1 MAKPADV
8 TDIDTWLYNHKKI
21 NIVLGP
27 DGSMLVL
34 DPKTRD
40 VSKPVK
46 TIPFRRGIDAFRV
59 LAQPSMYGEEL
70 RVAALEKTDAIVAS
84 RQDAINVG
92 YTAVIEADQ
101 HYLEAVDKW
110 EAAKTVANALAV
122 AATQKSLAGTEE
134 TYRKALYP
142 HRKIEELS
150 LLRKDVDYRTKDD
163 RALPF
168 MTALETYDTST
179 SVERVLPIVTD
190 KA

>member
-8 TDIDTWLYNHKKI
+8 TDIDTWLYNHKKT
-21 NIVLGP
+21 NIVLGA

-46 TIPFRRGIDAFRV
+46 TIPFRRGLDAFRV

-70 RVAALEKTDAIVAS
+70 RAAALEKTDAIVSA

-92 YTAVIEADQ
+92 YKAVVEADQ
-101 HYLEAVDKW
+101 HYLEAVDNW

-122 AATQKSLAGTEE
+122 TEAQKVLAKAEE
-134 TYRKALYP
+134 GYRGAMYP
-142 HRKIEELS
+142 HRDIKELN
-150 LLRKDVDYRTKDD
+150 LLRKDVDYRTKDE
-163 RALPF
+163 RALPYET
-168 MTALETYDTST
+168 MIETYETT
-179 SVERVLPIVTD
+179 KAIERVLPIVTD